1 MQDKSDTNC
10 AFAPSL
16 LGFLYGEISDKE
28 SREFESHIM
37 GCRACAS
44 EFSNLTGVRD
54 AIEVWHYELLSK
66 PAQQINFAEQP
77 ILPAVVPA
85 RQKPS
90 AIAAVRAFFQLSP
103 NWLRAAT
110 AAVMVIFCASL
121 FVLLFGGSQSVVDR
135 AGNISAPLAI
145 DIEHISREISADDF
159 SQPVAVK
166 ASKQRVTETP
176 VNRSR
181 GEREIPAA
189 ITRVYHRSGSVDSNS
204 QLADSRDRE
213 QLMSDL
219 GLTSNKEEQLPR
231 LSDILEESGSN

>member
-1 MQDKSDTNC
+1 MQNKSDANC

-28 SREFESHIM
+28 SREFESHIL
-37 GCRACAS
+37 GCKACAA
-44 EFSNLTGVRD
+44 EFSDLTGVRD
-54 AIEVWHYELLSK
+54 AIEVWHHELLAK
-66 PAQQINFAEQP
+66 PAQQINFTEQP

-110 AAVMVIFCASL
+110 AAVALLFCASL

-145 DIEHISREISADDF
+145 DIEHISRGISADN
-159 SQPVAVK
+159 SNQLVAVK
-166 ASKQRVTETP
+166 LSEQKVTEPRVT
-176 VNRSR
+176 RSR
-181 GEREIPAA
+181 GGREIPVIAK
-189 ITRVYHRSGSVDSNS
+189 VYHRSGSVDTSS